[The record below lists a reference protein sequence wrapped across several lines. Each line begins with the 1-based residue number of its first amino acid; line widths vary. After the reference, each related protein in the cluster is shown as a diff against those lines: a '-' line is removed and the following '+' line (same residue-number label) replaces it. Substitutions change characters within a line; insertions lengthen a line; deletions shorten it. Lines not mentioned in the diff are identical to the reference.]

1 MKNKIDELLNEV
13 NNLAAKNLD
22 ELENLRIKYL
32 SKKGEISNLFNDF
45 RNVANEEKREVGQLL
60 NELKNA
66 AQDKINELKNSF
78 DSSSADQQKT
88 DLSRTAD
95 PIKLGTRHPL
105 SLVKNEIIIY
115 SLALDLA
122 LPRAPR

>member
-66 AQDKINELKNSF
+66 AQDKIRPITYGRPHQTGH
-78 DSSSADQQKT
+78 SSPTFIGK
-88 DLSRTAD
+88 
-95 PIKLGTRHPL
+95 K
-105 SLVKNEIIIY
+105 
-115 SLALDLA
+115 
-122 LPRAPR
+122 